1 MGILA
6 SFLDYLWPSRARDP
20 APQPLPKL
28 DLSEWMRPIDLSKP
42 AAVRQRVPGEPMP
55 EMWHTWPPPLGTW
68 KQSKCPRR
76 ITGSRGLAPR
86 RGGNCT
92 KRRPVIDDA
101 GVRFTSIRAAARSH
115 GLAMATVW
123 RKLHEPGAGWR
134 YAD

>member
-28 DLSEWMRPIDLSKP
+28 DLDALRQQQDRPPPPLTIEALIETWEAWPSP
-42 AAVRQRVPGEPMP
+42 AAV
-55 EMWHTWPPPLGTW
+55 
-68 KQSKCPRR
+68 KASAARR
-76 ITGSRGLAPR
+76 ITGSRGLGAR

-92 KRRPVIDDA
+92 RRRPVIDDA

-123 RKLHEPGAGWR
+123 RWLHEPGAGWR